1 MPDQAN
7 EQRSGF
13 SNFIQSGFGLN
24 IALGAGIAL
33 AVGIMAA
40 VFMWSMKT
48 SDYRV
53 LLSNYSDRDGGAI
66 VAALAQMAVPY
77 KFSEDG
83 GTIMVP
89 SGQVY
94 DARLK
99 LAAQGLPRGGNIGF
113 ELMENQKMGTS
124 QFIEQVN
131 YQRAQEGELARTI
144 NAIGSVASS
153 RVHLAIPKPSVFV
166 REKQY
171 PTASVM
177 INLQSGRTL
186 DMGQVNAIVH
196 LVSSSIP
203 ELPAKN
209 VTVVDQN
216 GSLLSGKTSD
226 SNDPNQLDPS
236 QLKYVRDI
244 QDNLNRRIESILT
257 PLLGEGNV
265 KAQVAAE
272 VNFTR
277 IEKATETYSPN
288 SNPEKN
294 TIRSQKSNESTSS
307 DPVKGGIP
315 GAASNQAGANRDA
328 NAATPAG
335 GANAATNA
343 KRENIINYEVDK
355 VISYTKEPVGGI
367 KRLAVAVVVNL
378 KSSSDEEGKTTQKPL
393 TDEEKAQVTALIK
406 EAVGFSQERGDTIN
420 LTNSEFK
427 QAEKVEI
434 PEEAFWKPYANLST
448 AKTAL
453 QYLVTAVILFLLYS
467 KVLKPLMARMS
478 NASVGGSFAFGS
490 AGAGFASGA
499 GAGAGANAGGNAE
512 KEEEE
517 EEEVDEELDAE
528 AKKIASDLS
537 GLGRNSGSDLKAVQK
552 FGAQNPKAVA
562 AVVKEWISE

>member
-33 AVGIMAA
+33 AIGIMAA

-48 SDYRV
+48 ADYRV

-66 VAALAQMAVPY
+66 VAALSQMAVPY

-83 GTIMVP
+83 GTILVP

-144 NAIGSVASS
+144 NSIGSVASS

-166 REKQY
+166 REKQF

-177 INLQSGRTL
+177 VNLQPGRAL

-216 GSLLSGKTSD
+216 GSLLSAKTSD
-226 SNDPNQLDPS
+226 SNDPNKLDPS

-244 QDNLNRRIESILT
+244 QDNLNRRIEAILT

-272 VNFTR
+272 VNFATV
-277 IEKATETYSPN
+277 EKATETYSPN

-315 GAASNQAGANRDA
+315 GAASNQAGA
-328 NAATPAG
+328 TPAA
-335 GANAATNA
+335 GAGTAAGAATNA
-343 KRENIINYEVDK
+343 KRENIVNYEVDK
-355 VISYTKEPVGGI
+355 VVSYTKEPVGGI

-378 KSSSDEEGKTTQKPL
+378 KPSVDAEGKTTQKPL

-406 EAVGFSQERGDTIN
+406 EAVGFSQDRGDTIN

-427 QAEKVEI
+427 QVEKVDI

-448 AKTAL
+448 AKTVL
-453 QYLVTAVILFLLYS
+453 QYLATAVVLFLLYS
-467 KVLKPLMARMS
+467 KVLKPLMARMAS
-478 NASVGGSFAFGS
+478 ASVGGSFAFGS
-490 AGAGFASGA
+490 AGAGAGGFAGAAGGA
-499 GAGAGANAGGNAE
+499 GAAGNAE
-512 KEEEE
+512 QEEE

-562 AVVKEWISE
+562 AVVKDWINE

>member
-1 MPDQAN
+1 
-7 EQRSGF
+7 
-13 SNFIQSGFGLN
+13 
-24 IALGAGIAL
+24 
-33 AVGIMAA
+33 
-40 VFMWSMKT
+40 
-48 SDYRV
+48 
-53 LLSNYSDRDGGAI
+53 
-66 VAALAQMAVPY
+66 
-77 KFSEDG
+77 
-83 GTIMVP
+83 
-89 SGQVY
+89 
-94 DARLK
+94 
-99 LAAQGLPRGGNIGF
+99 
-113 ELMENQKMGTS
+113 
-124 QFIEQVN
+124 
-131 YQRAQEGELARTI
+131 
-144 NAIGSVASS
+144 
-153 RVHLAIPKPSVFV
+153 
-166 REKQY
+166 
-171 PTASVM
+171 
-177 INLQSGRTL
+177 
-186 DMGQVNAIVH
+186 
-196 LVSSSIP
+196 
-203 ELPAKN
+203 
-209 VTVVDQN
+209 
-216 GSLLSGKTSD
+216 LLSGKTSD

-277 IEKATETYSPN
+277 VEKATETYSPN

>member
-1 MPDQAN
+1 MPDQEN
-7 EQRSGF
+7 QQRSGF
-13 SNFIQSGFGLN
+13 SNFIQSSFGLN

-83 GTIMVP
+83 GTILVP

-144 NAIGSVASS
+144 NSIGSVASS

-226 SNDPNQLDPS
+226 SNDPNKLDPS

-244 QDNLNRRIESILT
+244 QDNLNRRIEAILT

-272 VNFTR
+272 VNFATV
-277 IEKATETYSPN
+277 EKATETYSPN

-315 GAASNQAGANRDA
+315 GAASNQAGAGKDA
-328 NAATPAG
+328 NAAPG
-335 GANAATNA
+335 GAATNA
-343 KRENIINYEVDK
+343 KRENIVNYEVDK
-355 VISYTKEPVGGI
+355 VVSYTKEPVGGI

-378 KSSSDEEGKTTQKPL
+378 KSSVDEEGKTTQKPL
-393 TDEEKAQVTALIK
+393 TDDEKAQVTALIK
-406 EAVGFSQERGDTIN
+406 EAVGFSQDRGDTIN

-427 QAEKVEI
+427 QAEKVDI
-434 PEEAFWKPYANLST
+434 PVDPFWKPYANLST
-448 AKTAL
+448 AKTVL
-453 QYLVTAVILFLLYS
+453 QYLVTAIVLFLLYS
-467 KVLKPLMARMS
+467 KVLKPLMTRMS
-478 NASVGGSFAFGS
+478 NASVGGGFAFG
-490 AGAGFASGA
+490 AAGA
-499 GAGAGANAGGNAE
+499 GAGAGGFANGAGGTGAGGNA
-512 KEEEE
+512 EEEE

-562 AVVKEWISE
+562 AVVKDWINE

>member
-1 MPDQAN
+1 MPDQEN
-7 EQRSGF
+7 QQRSGF
-13 SNFIQSGFGLN
+13 SNFIQSSFGLN

-83 GTIMVP
+83 GTILVP

-144 NAIGSVASS
+144 NSIGSVASS

-226 SNDPNQLDPS
+226 SNDPNKLDPS

-244 QDNLNRRIESILT
+244 QDNLNRRIEAILT

-265 KAQVAAE
+265 KAQVSAE
-272 VNFTR
+272 VNFATV
-277 IEKATETYSPN
+277 EKATETYSPN

-315 GAASNQAGANRDA
+315 GAASNQAGAGKDA
-328 NAATPAG
+328 NAAQG
-335 GANAATNA
+335 GAATNA
-343 KRENIINYEVDK
+343 KRENIVNYEVDK
-355 VISYTKEPVGGI
+355 VVSYTKEPVGGI

-378 KSSSDEEGKTTQKPL
+378 KSSVDAEGKTTQKPL
-393 TDEEKAQVTALIK
+393 TDDEKAQVTALIK
-406 EAVGFSQERGDTIN
+406 EAVGFSQDRGDTIN

-427 QAEKVEI
+427 QAEKVDI
-434 PEEAFWKPYANLST
+434 PVDPFWKPYANLST
-448 AKTAL
+448 AKTVL
-453 QYLVTAVILFLLYS
+453 QYLATAIVLFLLYS
-467 KVLKPLMARMS
+467 KVLKPLMVRMS
-478 NASVGGSFAFGS
+478 NASVGGGFAFG
-490 AGAGFASGA
+490 AAGA
-499 GAGAGANAGGNAE
+499 GAGAGGFANGAGGTGAAGNA
-512 KEEEE
+512 EEEE

-562 AVVKEWISE
+562 AVVKDWINE

>member
-7 EQRSGF
+7 EKRSGF

-33 AVGIMAA
+33 AIGIMAA

-48 SDYRV
+48 ADYRV

-66 VAALAQMAVPY
+66 VAALSQMAVPY

-83 GTIMVP
+83 GTILVP

-144 NAIGSVASS
+144 NSIGSVASS

-166 REKQY
+166 REKQF

-177 INLQSGRTL
+177 VNLQPGRAL

-216 GSLLSGKTSD
+216 GSLLSAKTSD
-226 SNDPNQLDPS
+226 SNDPNKLDPS

-244 QDNLNRRIESILT
+244 QDNLNRRIEAILT

-272 VNFTR
+272 VNFATV
-277 IEKATETYSPN
+277 EKATETYSPN

-315 GAASNQAGANRDA
+315 GAASNQAGAA
-328 NAATPAG
+328 PAAGAG
-335 GANAATNA
+335 AGAAAGAATNA
-343 KRENIINYEVDK
+343 KRENIVNYEVDK
-355 VISYTKEPVGGI
+355 VVSYTKEPVGGI

-378 KSSSDEEGKTTQKPL
+378 KPSVDAEGKTTQKPL

-406 EAVGFSQERGDTIN
+406 EAVGFSQDRGDTIN

-427 QAEKVEI
+427 QVEKVDI

-448 AKTAL
+448 AKTVL
-453 QYLVTAVILFLLYS
+453 QYLATAIVLFLLYS
-467 KVLKPLMARMS
+467 KVLKPLMARMT
-478 NASVGGSFAFGS
+478 NASVGGNFAFGS
-490 AGAGFASGA
+490 AGAGAAGFGGGA
-499 GAGAGANAGGNAE
+499 GGIGAAGAE
-512 KEEEE
+512 QEEE

-562 AVVKEWISE
+562 AVVKDWINE

>member
-1 MPDQAN
+1 MPDQEN
-7 EQRSGF
+7 QQRSGF
-13 SNFIQSGFGLN
+13 SNFIQSSFGLN

-40 VFMWSMKT
+40 IFMWSMKT

-83 GTIMVP
+83 GTILVP

-144 NAIGSVASS
+144 NSIGSVASS

-226 SNDPNQLDPS
+226 SNDPNKLDPS

-244 QDNLNRRIESILT
+244 QDNLNRRIEAILT

-265 KAQVAAE
+265 KAQVSAE
-272 VNFTR
+272 VNFATV
-277 IEKATETYSPN
+277 EKATETYSPN

-315 GAASNQAGANRDA
+315 GAASNQAGAGKDA
-328 NAATPAG
+328 NAAPAG
-335 GANAATNA
+335 AATNA
-343 KRENIINYEVDK
+343 KRENIVNYEVDK
-355 VISYTKEPVGGI
+355 VVSYTKEPVGGI

-378 KSSSDEEGKTTQKPL
+378 KSSVDAEGKTTQKPL
-393 TDEEKAQVTALIK
+393 TDDEKAQVTALIK
-406 EAVGFSQERGDTIN
+406 EAVGFSQDRGDTIN

-427 QAEKVEI
+427 QAEKVDI
-434 PEEAFWKPYANLST
+434 PVDPFWKPYANLST
-448 AKTAL
+448 AKTVL
-453 QYLVTAVILFLLYS
+453 QYLATAIVLFLLYS

-478 NASVGGSFAFGS
+478 NASVGGGFAFG
-490 AGAGFASGA
+490 AAGA
-499 GAGAGANAGGNAE
+499 GAGAGGFANGAGGTGAAGNA
-512 KEEEE
+512 EEEE

-562 AVVKEWISE
+562 AVVKDWINE

>member
-1 MPDQAN
+1 MPDQEN
-7 EQRSGF
+7 QQRSGF
-13 SNFIQSGFGLN
+13 STFIQSSFGLN

-83 GTIMVP
+83 GTILVP

-144 NAIGSVASS
+144 NSIGSVASS

-226 SNDPNQLDPS
+226 SNDPNKLDPS

-244 QDNLNRRIESILT
+244 QDNLNRRIEAILT

-265 KAQVAAE
+265 KAQVSAE
-272 VNFTR
+272 VNFATV
-277 IEKATETYSPN
+277 EKATETYSPN

-315 GAASNQAGANRDA
+315 GAASNQAGAGKDA
-328 NAATPAG
+328 NPAPG
-335 GANAATNA
+335 GAATNA
-343 KRENIINYEVDK
+343 KRENIVNYEVDK
-355 VISYTKEPVGGI
+355 VVSYTKEPVGGI

-378 KSSSDEEGKTTQKPL
+378 KSSVDAEGKTTQKPL
-393 TDEEKAQVTALIK
+393 TDDEKAQVTALIK
-406 EAVGFSQERGDTIN
+406 EAVGFSQDRGDTIN

-427 QAEKVEI
+427 QAEKVDI
-434 PEEAFWKPYANLST
+434 PEEAFWKPYANLAT
-448 AKTAL
+448 AKTVL
-453 QYLVTAVILFLLYS
+453 QYLATAIVLFLLYS

-478 NASVGGSFAFGS
+478 NASVGGGFAFG
-490 AGAGFASGA
+490 AA
-499 GAGAGANAGGNAE
+499 GAGAGGFANAAGGAGAAGNA
-512 KEEEE
+512 EEEE

-562 AVVKEWISE
+562 AVVKDWINE

>member
-7 EQRSGF
+7 EKRSGF

-33 AVGIMAA
+33 AIGIMAA

-48 SDYRV
+48 ADYRV

-66 VAALAQMAVPY
+66 VAALSQMAVPY

-83 GTIMVP
+83 GTILVP

-144 NAIGSVASS
+144 NSIGSVASS

-166 REKQY
+166 REKQF

-177 INLQSGRTL
+177 VNLQPGRAL

-216 GSLLSGKTSD
+216 GSLLSAKTSD
-226 SNDPNQLDPS
+226 SNDPNKLDPS

-244 QDNLNRRIESILT
+244 QDNLNRRIEAILT

-272 VNFTR
+272 VNFATV
-277 IEKATETYSPN
+277 EKATETYSPN

-315 GAASNQAGANRDA
+315 GAASNQAGAA
-328 NAATPAG
+328 PAAGAG
-335 GANAATNA
+335 AGAATNA
-343 KRENIINYEVDK
+343 KRENIVNYEVDK
-355 VISYTKEPVGGI
+355 VVSYTKEPVGGI

-378 KSSSDEEGKTTQKPL
+378 KPSVDAEGKTTQKPL

-406 EAVGFSQERGDTIN
+406 EAVGFSQDRGDTIN

-427 QAEKVEI
+427 QVEKVDI

-448 AKTAL
+448 AKTVL
-453 QYLVTAVILFLLYS
+453 QYLATAIVLFLLYS
-467 KVLKPLMARMS
+467 KVLKPLMARMT

-490 AGAGFASGA
+490 AGAGAAGFAGGVGGA
-499 GAGAGANAGGNAE
+499 GAAGAE
-512 KEEEE
+512 QEEE

-562 AVVKEWISE
+562 AVVKDWINE

>member
-33 AVGIMAA
+33 AIGIMAA

-48 SDYRV
+48 ADYRV

-66 VAALAQMAVPY
+66 VAALSQMAVPY

-83 GTIMVP
+83 GTILVP

-144 NAIGSVASS
+144 NSIGSVASS

-166 REKQY
+166 REKQF

-177 INLQSGRTL
+177 VNLQPGRAL

-216 GSLLSGKTSD
+216 GSLLSAKTSD
-226 SNDPNQLDPS
+226 SNDPNKLDPS

-244 QDNLNRRIESILT
+244 QDNLNRRIEAILT

-272 VNFTR
+272 VNFATV
-277 IEKATETYSPN
+277 EKATETYSPN

-307 DPVKGGIP
+307 DPIKGGIP
-315 GAASNQAGANRDA
+315 GAASNQAGA
-328 NAATPAG
+328 TPAA
-335 GANAATNA
+335 GAGTAAGAATNA
-343 KRENIINYEVDK
+343 KRENIVNYEVDK
-355 VISYTKEPVGGI
+355 VVSYTKEPVGGI

-378 KSSSDEEGKTTQKPL
+378 KPSVDAEGKTTQKPL

-406 EAVGFSQERGDTIN
+406 EAVGFSQDRGDTIN

-427 QAEKVEI
+427 QVEKVDI

-448 AKTAL
+448 AKTVL
-453 QYLVTAVILFLLYS
+453 QYLATAVVLFLLYS
-467 KVLKPLMARMS
+467 KVLKPLMARMAS
-478 NASVGGSFAFGS
+478 ASVGGSFAFGS
-490 AGAGFASGA
+490 AGAAAGGFAGGAGGA
-499 GAGAGANAGGNAE
+499 GAAGNAE
-512 KEEEE
+512 QEEEE
-517 EEEVDEELDAE
+517 EEIDEELDAE

-562 AVVKEWISE
+562 AVVKDWINE

>member
-33 AVGIMAA
+33 AIGIMAA

-48 SDYRV
+48 ADYRV

-66 VAALAQMAVPY
+66 VAALSQMAVPY

-83 GTIMVP
+83 GTILVP

-144 NAIGSVASS
+144 NSIGSVASS

-166 REKQY
+166 REKQF

-177 INLQSGRTL
+177 VNLQPGRAL

-216 GSLLSGKTSD
+216 GSLLSAKTSD
-226 SNDPNQLDPS
+226 SNDPNKLDPS

-244 QDNLNRRIESILT
+244 QDNLNRRIEAILT

-272 VNFTR
+272 VNFATV
-277 IEKATETYSPN
+277 EKATETYSPN

-315 GAASNQAGANRDA
+315 GAASNQAGAA
-328 NAATPAG
+328 PAAGAG
-335 GANAATNA
+335 TAAGAATNA
-343 KRENIINYEVDK
+343 KRENIVNYEVDK
-355 VISYTKEPVGGI
+355 VVSYTKEPVGGI

-378 KSSSDEEGKTTQKPL
+378 KPSVDAEGKTTQKPL

-406 EAVGFSQERGDTIN
+406 EAVGFSQDRGDTIN

-427 QAEKVEI
+427 QVEKVDI

-448 AKTAL
+448 AKTIL
-453 QYLVTAVILFLLYS
+453 QYLATAVVLFLLYS
-467 KVLKPLMARMS
+467 KVLKPLMARMAS
-478 NASVGGSFAFGS
+478 ASVGGSFAFGS
-490 AGAGFASGA
+490 AGAGAGGFAGAAGGA
-499 GAGAGANAGGNAE
+499 GAAGNAE
-512 KEEEE
+512 QEEE

-562 AVVKEWISE
+562 AVVKDWINE

>member
-7 EQRSGF
+7 EKRSGF

-33 AVGIMAA
+33 AIGIMAA

-48 SDYRV
+48 ADYRV

-66 VAALAQMAVPY
+66 VAALSQMAVPY

-83 GTIMVP
+83 GTILVP

-144 NAIGSVASS
+144 NSIGSVASS

-166 REKQY
+166 REKQF

-177 INLQSGRTL
+177 VNLQPGRAL

-216 GSLLSGKTSD
+216 GSLLSAKTSD
-226 SNDPNQLDPS
+226 SNDPNKLDPS

-244 QDNLNRRIESILT
+244 QDNLNRRIEAILT

-272 VNFTR
+272 VNFATV
-277 IEKATETYSPN
+277 EKATETYSPN

-315 GAASNQAGANRDA
+315 GAASNQAGAA
-328 NAATPAG
+328 PAAGAG
-335 GANAATNA
+335 AGAGTAAGAATNA
-343 KRENIINYEVDK
+343 KRENIVNYEVDK
-355 VISYTKEPVGGI
+355 VVSYTKEPVGGI

-378 KSSSDEEGKTTQKPL
+378 KPSVDAEGKTTQKPL

-406 EAVGFSQERGDTIN
+406 EAVGFSQDRGDTIN

-427 QAEKVEI
+427 QVEKVDI

-448 AKTAL
+448 AKTVL
-453 QYLVTAVILFLLYS
+453 QYLATAIVLFLLYS
-467 KVLKPLMARMS
+467 KVLKPLMARMT
-478 NASVGGSFAFGS
+478 NASVGGNFAFGS
-490 AGAGFASGA
+490 AGAGAAGFGGGA
-499 GAGAGANAGGNAE
+499 GGIGAAGAE
-512 KEEEE
+512 QEEE

-562 AVVKEWISE
+562 AVVKDWINE

>member
-1 MPDQAN
+1 MPDQEN
-7 EQRSGF
+7 QQRSGF
-13 SNFIQSGFGLN
+13 SNFIQSSFGLN

-83 GTIMVP
+83 GTILVP

-144 NAIGSVASS
+144 NSIGSVASS

-226 SNDPNQLDPS
+226 SNDPNKLDPS

-244 QDNLNRRIESILT
+244 QDNLNRRIEAILT

-265 KAQVAAE
+265 KAQVSAE
-272 VNFTR
+272 VNFATV
-277 IEKATETYSPN
+277 EKATETYSPN

-315 GAASNQAGANRDA
+315 GAASNQAGAGKDA
-328 NAATPAG
+328 NAAQG
-335 GANAATNA
+335 GAATNA
-343 KRENIINYEVDK
+343 KRENIVNYEVDK
-355 VISYTKEPVGGI
+355 VVSYTKEPVGGI

-378 KSSSDEEGKTTQKPL
+378 KSSVDAEGKTTQKPL
-393 TDEEKAQVTALIK
+393 TDDEKAQVTALIK
-406 EAVGFSQERGDTIN
+406 EAVGFSQDRGDTIN

-427 QAEKVEI
+427 QAEKVDI
-434 PEEAFWKPYANLST
+434 PVDPFWKPYANLST
-448 AKTAL
+448 AKTVL
-453 QYLVTAVILFLLYS
+453 QYLATAIVLFLLYS
-467 KVLKPLMARMS
+467 KVLKPLMTRMS
-478 NASVGGSFAFGS
+478 NASVGGGFAFG
-490 AGAGFASGA
+490 AAGA
-499 GAGAGANAGGNAE
+499 GAGAGGFANGAGGTGAGGNA
-512 KEEEE
+512 EEEE

-562 AVVKEWISE
+562 AVVKDWINE

>member
-1 MPDQAN
+1 MPDQEN
-7 EQRSGF
+7 QQRSGF
-13 SNFIQSGFGLN
+13 SNFIQSSFGLN

-83 GTIMVP
+83 GTILVP

-144 NAIGSVASS
+144 NSIGSVASS

-226 SNDPNQLDPS
+226 SNDPNKLDPS

-244 QDNLNRRIESILT
+244 QDNLNRRIEAILT

-272 VNFTR
+272 VNFATV
-277 IEKATETYSPN
+277 EKATETYSPN

-315 GAASNQAGANRDA
+315 GAASNQAGAGKDA
-328 NAATPAG
+328 NASPAG
-335 GANAATNA
+335 AATNA
-343 KRENIINYEVDK
+343 KRENIVNYEVDK
-355 VISYTKEPVGGI
+355 VVSYTKEPVGGI

-378 KSSSDEEGKTTQKPL
+378 KSSVDEEGKTTQKPL
-393 TDEEKAQVTALIK
+393 TDDEKAQVTALIK
-406 EAVGFSQERGDTIN
+406 EAVGFSQDRGDTIN

-427 QAEKVEI
+427 QAEKVDI
-434 PEEAFWKPYANLST
+434 PVDPFWKPYANLST
-448 AKTAL
+448 AKTVL
-453 QYLVTAVILFLLYS
+453 QYLVTAIVLFLLYS
-467 KVLKPLMARMS
+467 KVLKPLMTRMS
-478 NASVGGSFAFGS
+478 NASVGGGFAFG
-490 AGAGFASGA
+490 AAGA
-499 GAGAGANAGGNAE
+499 GAGAGGFANGAGGTGAGGNA
-512 KEEEE
+512 EEEE

-562 AVVKEWISE
+562 AVVKDWINE

>member
-1 MPDQAN
+1 
-7 EQRSGF
+7 
-13 SNFIQSGFGLN
+13 
-24 IALGAGIAL
+24 
-33 AVGIMAA
+33 
-40 VFMWSMKT
+40 
-48 SDYRV
+48 
-53 LLSNYSDRDGGAI
+53 
-66 VAALAQMAVPY
+66 
-77 KFSEDG
+77 
-83 GTIMVP
+83 
-89 SGQVY
+89 
-94 DARLK
+94 
-99 LAAQGLPRGGNIGF
+99 
-113 ELMENQKMGTS
+113 
-124 QFIEQVN
+124 
-131 YQRAQEGELARTI
+131 
-144 NAIGSVASS
+144 
-153 RVHLAIPKPSVFV
+153 
-166 REKQY
+166 
-171 PTASVM
+171 
-177 INLQSGRTL
+177 
-186 DMGQVNAIVH
+186 MGQVNAIVH

-277 IEKATETYSPN
+277 VEKATETYSPN

>member
-7 EQRSGF
+7 EKRSGF

-33 AVGIMAA
+33 AIGIMAA

-48 SDYRV
+48 ADYRV

-66 VAALAQMAVPY
+66 VAALSQMAVPY

-83 GTIMVP
+83 GTILVP

-144 NAIGSVASS
+144 NSIGSVASS

-166 REKQY
+166 REKQF

-177 INLQSGRTL
+177 VNLQPGRAL

-216 GSLLSGKTSD
+216 GSLLSAKTSD
-226 SNDPNQLDPS
+226 SNDPNKLDPS

-244 QDNLNRRIESILT
+244 QDNLNRRIEAILT

-272 VNFTR
+272 VNFATV
-277 IEKATETYSPN
+277 EKATETYSPN

-315 GAASNQAGANRDA
+315 GAASNQAGAA
-328 NAATPAG
+328 PAAGAG
-335 GANAATNA
+335 AAAGAATNA
-343 KRENIINYEVDK
+343 KRENIVNYEVDK
-355 VISYTKEPVGGI
+355 VVSYTKEPVGGI

-378 KSSSDEEGKTTQKPL
+378 KPSVDAEGKTTQKPL

-406 EAVGFSQERGDTIN
+406 EAVGFSQDRGDTIN

-427 QAEKVEI
+427 QVEKVDI

-448 AKTAL
+448 AKTVL
-453 QYLVTAVILFLLYS
+453 QYLATAIVLFLLYS
-467 KVLKPLMARMS
+467 KVLKPLMARMT
-478 NASVGGSFAFGS
+478 NASVGGNFAFGS
-490 AGAGFASGA
+490 AGAGAAGFAGGVGGA
-499 GAGAGANAGGNAE
+499 GAAGAE
-512 KEEEE
+512 QEEE

-562 AVVKEWISE
+562 AVVKDWINE

>member
-1 MPDQAN
+1 
-7 EQRSGF
+7 
-13 SNFIQSGFGLN
+13 
-24 IALGAGIAL
+24 
-33 AVGIMAA
+33 
-40 VFMWSMKT
+40 
-48 SDYRV
+48 
-53 LLSNYSDRDGGAI
+53 
-66 VAALAQMAVPY
+66 
-77 KFSEDG
+77 
-83 GTIMVP
+83 
-89 SGQVY
+89 
-94 DARLK
+94 
-99 LAAQGLPRGGNIGF
+99 
-113 ELMENQKMGTS
+113 
-124 QFIEQVN
+124 
-131 YQRAQEGELARTI
+131 
-144 NAIGSVASS
+144 
-153 RVHLAIPKPSVFV
+153 LAIPKPSVFV
-166 REKQY
+166 REKQF

-177 INLQSGRTL
+177 VNLQPGRAL

-216 GSLLSGKTSD
+216 GSLLSARTSD
-226 SNDPNQLDPS
+226 SNDPNKLDPS

-244 QDNLNRRIESILT
+244 QDNLNRRIEAILT

-272 VNFTR
+272 VNFATV
-277 IEKATETYSPN
+277 EKATETYSPN

-315 GAASNQAGANRDA
+315 GAASNQAGAA
-328 NAATPAG
+328 PAAGAG
-335 GANAATNA
+335 AGAATNA
-343 KRENIINYEVDK
+343 KRENIVNYEVDK
-355 VISYTKEPVGGI
+355 VVSYTKEPVGGI

-378 KSSSDEEGKTTQKPL
+378 KPSVDAEGKTTQKPL

-406 EAVGFSQERGDTIN
+406 EAVGFSQDRGDTIN

-427 QAEKVEI
+427 QVEKVDI

-448 AKTAL
+448 AKTVL
-453 QYLVTAVILFLLYS
+453 QYLATAIVLFLLYS
-467 KVLKPLMARMS
+467 KVLKPLMTRMT
-478 NASVGGSFAFGS
+478 NASVGGNFAFGS
-490 AGAGFASGA
+490 AGAGAAGFAGGVGGA
-499 GAGAGANAGGNAE
+499 GAAGAE
-512 KEEEE
+512 QEEE

-562 AVVKEWISE
+562 AVVKDWINE

>member
-1 MPDQAN
+1 MPDQEN
-7 EQRSGF
+7 QQRSGF
-13 SNFIQSGFGLN
+13 SNFIQSSFGLN

-83 GTIMVP
+83 GTILVP

-144 NAIGSVASS
+144 NSIGSVASS

-226 SNDPNQLDPS
+226 SNDPNKLDPS

-244 QDNLNRRIESILT
+244 QDNLNRRIEAILT

-265 KAQVAAE
+265 KAQVSAE
-272 VNFTR
+272 VNFATV
-277 IEKATETYSPN
+277 EKATETYSPN

-315 GAASNQAGANRDA
+315 GAASNQAGAGKDA
-328 NAATPAG
+328 NPASG
-335 GANAATNA
+335 GAATNA
-343 KRENIINYEVDK
+343 KRENIVNYEVDK
-355 VISYTKEPVGGI
+355 VVSYTKEPVGGI

-378 KSSSDEEGKTTQKPL
+378 KSSVDAEGKTTQKPL
-393 TDEEKAQVTALIK
+393 TDDEKAQVTALIK
-406 EAVGFSQERGDTIN
+406 EAVGFSQDRGDTIN

-427 QAEKVEI
+427 QAEKVDI
-434 PEEAFWKPYANLST
+434 PEEAFWKPYANLAT
-448 AKTAL
+448 AKTVL
-453 QYLVTAVILFLLYS
+453 QYLATAIVLFLLYS

-478 NASVGGSFAFGS
+478 NASVGGGFAFG
-490 AGAGFASGA
+490 AA
-499 GAGAGANAGGNAE
+499 GAGAGGFGNGAGGTGAAGNA
-512 KEEEE
+512 EEEE

-562 AVVKEWISE
+562 AVVKDWINE

>member
-83 GTIMVP
+83 GTILVP

-144 NAIGSVASS
+144 NSIGAVATS

-177 INLQSGRTL
+177 VNLQPGRAL

-216 GSLLSGKTSD
+216 GSLLSSKTSD
-226 SNDPNQLDPS
+226 SNDPNKLDPS

-244 QDNLNRRIESILT
+244 QDNLNRRIEAILT

-272 VNFTR
+272 VNFAMV
-277 IEKATETYSPN
+277 EKATETYSPN

-294 TIRSQKSNESTSS
+294 TIRSQKSNESSSS

-315 GAASNQAGANRDA
+315 GAASNQAGA
-328 NAATPAG
+328 TPAA
-335 GANAATNA
+335 GAGTAAPAGAATNA
-343 KRENIINYEVDK
+343 KRENIVNYEVDK
-355 VISYTKEPVGGI
+355 VVSYTKEPVGGI

-378 KSSSDEEGKTTQKPL
+378 KPSVDAEGKTTQKPL

-406 EAVGFSQERGDTIN
+406 EAVGFSQDRGDTIN

-427 QAEKVEI
+427 QAEKVDI

-448 AKTAL
+448 AKTVL
-453 QYLVTAVILFLLYS
+453 QYLVTAVVLFLLYA
-467 KVLKPLMARMS
+467 KVLKPLMARMA

-490 AGAGFASGA
+490 AGAGAGGFAGGA
-499 GAGAGANAGGNAE
+499 GGGAAGNAE
-512 KEEEE
+512 QEEEE
-517 EEEVDEELDAE
+517 EEIDEELDAE

-562 AVVKEWISE
+562 AVVKDWINE

>member
-1 MPDQAN
+1 MPDQEN
-7 EQRSGF
+7 QQRSGF
-13 SNFIQSGFGLN
+13 SNFIQSSFGLN

-83 GTIMVP
+83 GTILVP

-144 NAIGSVASS
+144 NSIGSVASS

-226 SNDPNQLDPS
+226 SNDPNKLDPS

-244 QDNLNRRIESILT
+244 QDNLNRRIEAILT

-265 KAQVAAE
+265 KAQVSAE
-272 VNFTR
+272 VNFATV
-277 IEKATETYSPN
+277 EKATETYSPN

-315 GAASNQAGANRDA
+315 GAASNQAGAGKDA
-328 NAATPAG
+328 NAAPSG
-335 GANAATNA
+335 AATNA
-343 KRENIINYEVDK
+343 KRENIVNYEVDK
-355 VISYTKEPVGGI
+355 VVSYTKEPVGGI

-378 KSSSDEEGKTTQKPL
+378 KSSVDAEGKTTQKPL
-393 TDEEKAQVTALIK
+393 TDDEKAQVTALIK
-406 EAVGFSQERGDTIN
+406 EAVGFSQDRGDTIN

-427 QAEKVEI
+427 QAEKVDI
-434 PEEAFWKPYANLST
+434 PEEAFWKPYANLAT
-448 AKTAL
+448 AKTVL
-453 QYLVTAVILFLLYS
+453 QYLATAIVLFLLYS

-478 NASVGGSFAFGS
+478 NASVGGGFAFG
-490 AGAGFASGA
+490 AA
-499 GAGAGANAGGNAE
+499 GAGAGGFANAAGGAGAAGNA
-512 KEEEE
+512 EEEE

-562 AVVKEWISE
+562 AVVKDWINE

>member
-1 MPDQAN
+1 MPDQEN
-7 EQRSGF
+7 QQRSGF
-13 SNFIQSGFGLN
+13 STFIQSSFGLN

-83 GTIMVP
+83 GTILVP

-144 NAIGSVASS
+144 NSIGSVASS

-226 SNDPNQLDPS
+226 SNDPNKLDPS

-244 QDNLNRRIESILT
+244 QDNLNRRIEAILT

-265 KAQVAAE
+265 KAQVSAE
-272 VNFTR
+272 VNFATV
-277 IEKATETYSPN
+277 EKATETYSPN

-315 GAASNQAGANRDA
+315 GAASNQAGAGKDA
-328 NAATPAG
+328 NAAPSG
-335 GANAATNA
+335 AATNA
-343 KRENIINYEVDK
+343 KRENIVNYEVDK
-355 VISYTKEPVGGI
+355 VVSYTKEPVGGI

-378 KSSSDEEGKTTQKPL
+378 KSSVDAEGKTTQKPL
-393 TDEEKAQVTALIK
+393 TDDEKAQVTALIK
-406 EAVGFSQERGDTIN
+406 EAVGFSQDRGDTIN

-427 QAEKVEI
+427 QAEKVDI
-434 PEEAFWKPYANLST
+434 PEEAFWKPYANLAT
-448 AKTAL
+448 AKTVL
-453 QYLVTAVILFLLYS
+453 QYLATAIVLFLLYS

-478 NASVGGSFAFGS
+478 NASVGGGFAFG
-490 AGAGFASGA
+490 AA
-499 GAGAGANAGGNAE
+499 GAGAGGFANAAGGAGAAGNA
-512 KEEEE
+512 EEEE

-562 AVVKEWISE
+562 AVVKDWINE

>member
-33 AVGIMAA
+33 AIGIMAA

-48 SDYRV
+48 ADYRV

-83 GTIMVP
+83 GTILVP

-144 NAIGSVASS
+144 NSIGSVASS

-177 INLQSGRTL
+177 VNLQPGRAL

-216 GSLLSGKTSD
+216 GSLLSAKTSD
-226 SNDPNQLDPS
+226 SNDPNKLDPS

-244 QDNLNRRIESILT
+244 QDNLNRRIEAILT

-272 VNFTR
+272 VNFATV
-277 IEKATETYSPN
+277 EKATETYSPN

-315 GAASNQAGANRDA
+315 GAASNQAGANRDT
-328 NAATPAG
+328 NAANPAG
-335 GANAATNA
+335 AATNA
-343 KRENIINYEVDK
+343 RRENIVNYEVDK
-355 VISYTKEPVGGI
+355 VVSYTKEPVGGI

-378 KSSSDEEGKTTQKPL
+378 KSSVDAEGKTSQKPL
-393 TDEEKAQVTALIK
+393 TDEEKSQVTALIK
-406 EAVGFSQERGDTIN
+406 EAVGFSQDRGDTIN

-427 QAEKVEI
+427 QIEKVDI

-448 AKTAL
+448 AKTVL
-453 QYLVTAVILFLLYS
+453 QYLATAVVLFLLYA
-467 KVLKPLMARMS
+467 KVLKPLMARMTS
-478 NASVGGSFAFGS
+478 ASVGGNFAFGS
-490 AGAGFASGA
+490 AGAGAAGFAGGA
-499 GAGAGANAGGNAE
+499 GGMGAAGNAQQ
-512 KEEEE
+512 EEE

-562 AVVKEWISE
+562 AVVKDWINE

>member
-7 EQRSGF
+7 EKRSGF

-33 AVGIMAA
+33 AIGIMAA

-48 SDYRV
+48 ADYRV

-66 VAALAQMAVPY
+66 VAALSQMAVPY

-83 GTIMVP
+83 GTILVP

-144 NAIGSVASS
+144 NSIGSVASS

-166 REKQY
+166 REKQF

-177 INLQSGRTL
+177 VNLQPGRAL

-216 GSLLSGKTSD
+216 GSLLSAKTSD
-226 SNDPNQLDPS
+226 SNDPNKLDPS

-244 QDNLNRRIESILT
+244 QDNLNRRIEAILT

-272 VNFTR
+272 VNFATV
-277 IEKATETYSPN
+277 EKATETYSPN

-315 GAASNQAGANRDA
+315 GAASNQAGAA
-328 NAATPAG
+328 PAAGAG
-335 GANAATNA
+335 AGAATNA
-343 KRENIINYEVDK
+343 KRENIVNYEVDK
-355 VISYTKEPVGGI
+355 VVSYTKEPVGGI

-378 KSSSDEEGKTTQKPL
+378 KPSVDAEGKTTQKPL

-406 EAVGFSQERGDTIN
+406 EAVGFSQDRGDTIN

-427 QAEKVEI
+427 QVEKVDI

-448 AKTAL
+448 AKTVL
-453 QYLVTAVILFLLYS
+453 QYLATAIVLFLLYS
-467 KVLKPLMARMS
+467 KVLKPLMARMT
-478 NASVGGSFAFGS
+478 NASVGGNFAFGS
-490 AGAGFASGA
+490 AGAGAAGFAGGVGGA
-499 GAGAGANAGGNAE
+499 GAAGAE
-512 KEEEE
+512 QEEE

-562 AVVKEWISE
+562 AVVKDWINE

>member
-83 GTIMVP
+83 GTILVP

-144 NAIGSVASS
+144 NSIGSVASS

-177 INLQSGRTL
+177 VNLQSGRTL

-196 LVSSSIP
+196 LVSSSVP

-226 SNDPNQLDPS
+226 GNDPNKLDPS

-244 QDNLNRRIESILT
+244 QDNLIRRIESILT

-272 VNFTR
+272 VNFAMV
-277 IEKATETYSPN
+277 EKATETYSPN

-294 TIRSQKSNESTSS
+294 TIRSQKSNESSSS

-315 GAASNQAGANRDA
+315 GAASNQAGA
-328 NAATPAG
+328 TPAA
-335 GANAATNA
+335 GAGTAAPAGAATNA

-355 VISYTKEPVGGI
+355 VVSYTKEPVGGI

-378 KSSSDEEGKTTQKPL
+378 KPSVDAEGKTTQKPL

-406 EAVGFSQERGDTIN
+406 EAVGFSQDRGDTIN

-427 QAEKVEI
+427 QAEKVDI

-448 AKTAL
+448 AKTVL
-453 QYLVTAVILFLLYS
+453 QYLVTAVVLFLLYA
-467 KVLKPLMARMS
+467 KVLKPLMARMA

-490 AGAGFASGA
+490 AGAGAGGFARGA
-499 GAGAGANAGGNAE
+499 GGTGVAGAE
-512 KEEEE
+512 QEEEE
-517 EEEVDEELDAE
+517 EEEEDEELDAE

-562 AVVKEWISE
+562 AVVKDWINE

>member
-1 MPDQAN
+1 MPDQEN
-7 EQRSGF
+7 QQRSGF
-13 SNFIQSGFGLN
+13 SNFIQSSFGLN

-66 VAALAQMAVPY
+66 VAALSSMAVPY

-83 GTIMVP
+83 GTILVP

-144 NAIGSVASS
+144 NSIGSVASS

-177 INLQSGRTL
+177 VNLQSGRTL

-196 LVSSSIP
+196 LVSSSVP

-226 SNDPNQLDPS
+226 GNDPNKLDPT

-244 QDNLNRRIESILT
+244 QDNLIRRIESILT

-272 VNFTR
+272 VNFAMV
-277 IEKATETYSPN
+277 EKATETYSPN

-307 DPVKGGIP
+307 DPAKGGIP
-315 GAASNQAGANRDA
+315 GAASNQAGA
-328 NAATPAG
+328 ATPAA
-335 GANAATNA
+335 GAGAAPAAGAATNA
-343 KRENIINYEVDK
+343 KRENIVNYEVDK

-378 KSSSDEEGKTTQKPL
+378 KSSVDAEGKTSQKPL
-393 TDEEKAQVTALIK
+393 TDDEKAQVTALIK
-406 EAVGFSQERGDTIN
+406 EAVGFSQDRGDTIN

-434 PEEAFWKPYANLST
+434 PEEPIWKPYANLST
-448 AKTAL
+448 AKTAI
-453 QYLVTAVILFLLYS
+453 QYIITAVVLFLLYS
-467 KVLKPLMARMS
+467 KVLKPLMARMA
-478 NASVGGSFAFGS
+478 NASVGGGFAFGS
-490 AGAGFASGA
+490 AGAGAGGFTRGA
-499 GAGAGANAGGNAE
+499 GAAGAAGAPP
-512 KEEEE
+512 EEEE

-552 FGAQNPKAVA
+552 FGEQNPKAVA
-562 AVVKEWISE
+562 AVVKDWISE

>member
-1 MPDQAN
+1 
-7 EQRSGF
+7 
-13 SNFIQSGFGLN
+13 
-24 IALGAGIAL
+24 LGAGIAL
-33 AVGIMAA
+33 AIGIMAA

-48 SDYRV
+48 ADYRV

-66 VAALAQMAVPY
+66 VAALSQMAVPY

-83 GTIMVP
+83 GTILVP

-144 NAIGSVASS
+144 NSIGSVASS

-166 REKQY
+166 REKQF

-177 INLQSGRTL
+177 VNLQPGRAL

-216 GSLLSGKTSD
+216 GSLLSAKTSD
-226 SNDPNQLDPS
+226 SNDPNKLDPS

-244 QDNLNRRIESILT
+244 QDNLNRRIEAILT

-272 VNFTR
+272 VNFATV
-277 IEKATETYSPN
+277 EKATETYSPN

-315 GAASNQAGANRDA
+315 GAASNQAGAA
-328 NAATPAG
+328 PAAGAG
-335 GANAATNA
+335 AGAGAGAATNA
-343 KRENIINYEVDK
+343 KRENIVNYEVDK

-378 KSSSDEEGKTTQKPL
+378 KPSVDAEGKTTQKPL

-406 EAVGFSQERGDTIN
+406 EAVGFSQDRGDTIN

-427 QAEKVEI
+427 QVEKVDI

-448 AKTAL
+448 AKTVL
-453 QYLVTAVILFLLYS
+453 QYLATAIVLFLLYS
-467 KVLKPLMARMS
+467 KVLKPLMARMT
-478 NASVGGSFAFGS
+478 NASVGGNFAFGS
-490 AGAGFASGA
+490 AGAGAAGFGGGA
-499 GAGAGANAGGNAE
+499 GGIGAAGAE
-512 KEEEE
+512 QEEE

-562 AVVKEWISE
+562 AVVKDWINE

>member
-1 MPDQAN
+1 MPDQEN
-7 EQRSGF
+7 QQRSGF
-13 SNFIQSGFGLN
+13 SNFIQSSFGLN

-83 GTIMVP
+83 GTILVP

-144 NAIGSVASS
+144 NSIGSVASS

-186 DMGQVNAIVH
+186 DMGQVNAIIH

-226 SNDPNQLDPS
+226 SNDPNKLDPS

-244 QDNLNRRIESILT
+244 QDNLIKRIEAILT

-272 VNFTR
+272 VNFATV
-277 IEKATETYSPN
+277 EKATETYSPN

-315 GAASNQAGANRDA
+315 GAASNQAGAGKDA
-328 NAATPAG
+328 NANPAG
-335 GANAATNA
+335 AATNA
-343 KRENIINYEVDK
+343 KRENIVNYEVDK
-355 VISYTKEPVGGI
+355 VVSYTKEPVGGI

-378 KSSSDEEGKTTQKPL
+378 KSSVDEEGKTTQKPL
-393 TDEEKAQVTALIK
+393 TDDEKAQVTALIK
-406 EAVGFSQERGDTIN
+406 EAVGFSQDRGDTIN

-427 QAEKVEI
+427 QAEKVDI
-434 PEEAFWKPYANLST
+434 PVDPFWKPYANLST
-448 AKTAL
+448 AKTVL
-453 QYLVTAVILFLLYS
+453 QYLVTAIVLFLLYS

-478 NASVGGSFAFGS
+478 NASVGGGFAFGS
-490 AGAGFASGA
+490 AGGGSFASG
-499 GAGAGANAGGNAE
+499 GGGGGGGNGNAE

-517 EEEVDEELDAE
+517 EEEIDEELDAE

-562 AVVKEWISE
+562 AVVKDWINE

>member
-1 MPDQAN
+1 MADQEN

-13 SNFIQSGFGLN
+13 SKFIQSSFGLN

-48 SDYRV
+48 ADYRV

-66 VAALAQMAVPY
+66 VAALSTMAVPY

-83 GTIMVP
+83 GTILVP

-144 NAIGSVASS
+144 NSIGSVASS

-177 INLQSGRTL
+177 VNLQSGRTL

-196 LVSSSIP
+196 LVSSSVP

-216 GSLLSGKTSD
+216 GSLLSDKTSD
-226 SNDPNQLDPS
+226 SNDPNKLDPT

-244 QDNLNRRIESILT
+244 QDNLIRRIESILT

-272 VNFTR
+272 VNFAMV
-277 IEKATETYSPN
+277 EKATETYSPN

-294 TIRSQKSNESTSS
+294 TIRSQKSNESSSS
-307 DPVKGGIP
+307 DPIKGGIP
-315 GAASNQAGANRDA
+315 GAASNQAGAT
-328 NAATPAG
+328 AAAGVAPAAG
-335 GANAATNA
+335 AATNA
-343 KRENIINYEVDK
+343 KRENIVNYEVDK

-378 KSSSDEEGKTTQKPL
+378 KSSVDDEGKTTQKPL
-393 TDEEKAQVTALIK
+393 TDDEKAQVTALIK
-406 EAVGFSQERGDTIN
+406 EAVGFSQDRGDTIN

-434 PEEAFWKPYANLST
+434 PVDPFWKPYANLAT
-448 AKTAL
+448 AKTVI
-453 QYLVTAVILFLLYS
+453 QYIITAVVLFLLYS
-467 KVLKPLMARMS
+467 KVLRPLMARMA
-478 NASVGGSFAFGS
+478 NASVGGSLAFGA
-490 AGAGFASGA
+490 AGAGRANGVGGIDGA
-499 GAGAGANAGGNAE
+499 DSAAQ
-512 KEEEE
+512 EEEE

-562 AVVKEWISE
+562 AVIKDWINE

>member
-7 EQRSGF
+7 EERSGF
-13 SNFIQSGFGLN
+13 SNFIQSSFGLN

-48 SDYRV
+48 ADYRV

-83 GTIMVP
+83 GTILVP

-144 NAIGSVASS
+144 NSIGAVATS

-177 INLQSGRTL
+177 VNLQSGRAL

-244 QDNLNRRIESILT
+244 QDNLNRRIEAILT

-265 KAQVAAE
+265 KAQVAVE
-272 VNFTR
+272 VNFTTV
-277 IEKATETYSPN
+277 EKATETYSPN

-307 DPVKGGIP
+307 DPAKGGIP
-315 GAASNQAGANRDA
+315 GAASNQAGAKQDT
-328 NAATPAG
+328 NAAAPAAG
-335 GANAATNA
+335 AATNA
-343 KRENIINYEVDK
+343 KRENIVNYEVDK

-378 KSSSDEEGKTTQKPL
+378 KSSVDAEGKTSQKPL

-406 EAVGFSQERGDTIN
+406 EAVGFSQDRGDTIN

-427 QAEKVEI
+427 QAEKVSI
-434 PEEAFWKPYANLST
+434 PEDPFWKPYANLST
-448 AKTAL
+448 AKTVL
-453 QYLVTAVILFLLYS
+453 QYLVTAVVLFLLYA
-467 KVLKPLMARMS
+467 KVLKPLMARMA
-478 NASVGGSFAFGS
+478 NASVGGGFAFGS
-490 AGAGFASGA
+490 AGAGAGGFAGGAGGGA
-499 GAGAGANAGGNAE
+499 GAAGNAE
-512 KEEEE
+512 QEEEE
-517 EEEVDEELDAE
+517 EEIDEELDAE

-562 AVVKEWISE
+562 AVVKDWINE

>member
-33 AVGIMAA
+33 AIGIMAA

-48 SDYRV
+48 ADYRV

-83 GTIMVP
+83 GTILVP

-144 NAIGSVASS
+144 NSIGSVASS

-166 REKQY
+166 REKQF

-177 INLQSGRTL
+177 VNLQPGRAL

-216 GSLLSGKTSD
+216 GSLLSAKTSD
-226 SNDPNQLDPS
+226 SNDPNKLDPS

-244 QDNLNRRIESILT
+244 QDNLNRRIEAILT

-272 VNFTR
+272 VNFATV
-277 IEKATETYSPN
+277 EKATETYSPN

-307 DPVKGGIP
+307 DPIKGGIP
-315 GAASNQAGANRDA
+315 GAASNQAGA
-328 NAATPAG
+328 TPAA
-335 GANAATNA
+335 GAGTAAGAATNA
-343 KRENIINYEVDK
+343 KRENIVNYEVDK
-355 VISYTKEPVGGI
+355 VVSYTKEPVGGI

-378 KSSSDEEGKTTQKPL
+378 KPSVDAEGKTTQKPL

-406 EAVGFSQERGDTIN
+406 EAVGFSQDRGDTIN

-427 QAEKVEI
+427 QVEKVDI

-448 AKTAL
+448 AKTIL
-453 QYLVTAVILFLLYS
+453 QYLATAVVLFLLYS
-467 KVLKPLMARMS
+467 KVLKPLMARMAS
-478 NASVGGSFAFGS
+478 ASVGGSFAFGS
-490 AGAGFASGA
+490 AGAGAGGFAGAAGGA
-499 GAGAGANAGGNAE
+499 GAAGNAE
-512 KEEEE
+512 QEEE

-562 AVVKEWISE
+562 AVVKDWINE

>member
-7 EQRSGF
+7 EKRSGF

-33 AVGIMAA
+33 AIGIMAA

-48 SDYRV
+48 ADYRV

-83 GTIMVP
+83 GTILVP

-144 NAIGSVASS
+144 NSIGSVASS

-166 REKQY
+166 REKQF

-177 INLQSGRTL
+177 VNLQPGRAL

-216 GSLLSGKTSD
+216 GSLLSAKTSD
-226 SNDPNQLDPS
+226 SNDPNKLDPS

-244 QDNLNRRIESILT
+244 QDNLNRRIEAILT

-272 VNFTR
+272 VNFATV
-277 IEKATETYSPN
+277 EKATETYSPN

-315 GAASNQAGANRDA
+315 GAASNQAGAA
-328 NAATPAG
+328 PAAGAG
-335 GANAATNA
+335 AGAATNA
-343 KRENIINYEVDK
+343 KRENIVNYEVDK
-355 VISYTKEPVGGI
+355 VVSYTKEPVGGI
-367 KRLAVAVVVNL
+367 KRLAVSVVVNL
-378 KSSSDEEGKTTQKPL
+378 KPSVDAEGKTTQKPL

-406 EAVGFSQERGDTIN
+406 EAVGFSQDRGDTIN

-427 QAEKVEI
+427 QVEKVDI

-448 AKTAL
+448 AKTVL
-453 QYLVTAVILFLLYS
+453 QYLATAIVLFLLYS
-467 KVLKPLMARMS
+467 KVLKPLMARMT
-478 NASVGGSFAFGS
+478 NASVGGNFAFGS
-490 AGAGFASGA
+490 AGAGAAGFGGGA
-499 GAGAGANAGGNAE
+499 GGIGAAGAE
-512 KEEEE
+512 QEEE

-562 AVVKEWISE
+562 AVVKDWINE

>member
-277 IEKATETYSPN
+277 VEKATETYSPN

-434 PEEAFWKPYANLST
+434 PEEVFWKPYANLST